1 MTVLVANDVPP
12 AIRGHLKRWFIEP
25 RPNVFVGTINSRTH
39 RKVLDFIAR
48 NAPPDLGFLS
58 ISSHPNCQGYLVERV
73 GPEGKTGRRE
83 TDLSGLFLIAESWVA
98 PENIPF

>member
-25 RPNVFVGTINSRTH
+25 KPNVFVGTINARVYL
-39 RKVLDFIAR
+39 KVIDFIRR
-48 NAPPDLGFLS
+48 NAPKDFGLLC
-58 ISSHPNCQGYLVERV
+58 ITSHPNCQGYLVERI

-83 TDLSGLFLIAESWVA
+83 IEISGISLIAESWV
-98 PENIPF
+98 EDSNRPF